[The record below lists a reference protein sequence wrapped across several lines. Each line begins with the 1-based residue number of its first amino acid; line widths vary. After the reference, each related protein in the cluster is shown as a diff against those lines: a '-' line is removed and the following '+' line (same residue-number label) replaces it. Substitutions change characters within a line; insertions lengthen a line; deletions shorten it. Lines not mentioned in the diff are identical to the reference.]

1 MLPPTITS
9 STSHGSS
16 SESPVRLYFGNLA
29 FDKGDNDVRE
39 IFFHCG
45 EILDIHIIRDRFTN
59 RSQGYGFITFV
70 DPAAKDKALLL
81 DGKSFFGRP
90 LKVNLES
97 KIRDRSSRVKT
108 RQRLF
113 VKNIPLE
120 KNEEDVKEIFS
131 QFGKVE
137 NFFFIKDHNTGISRG
152 FGFLDYSNA
161 AEAQA
166 ALSLNDK
173 EVFGTTLTVKVAE
186 AKNARAK
193 ARAGNFGRENLACYA
208 AAARMKAESQPA
220 DLLRSIRKGELTLRD
235 TLSMTY
241 PEGVPPG
248 PIGPTG
254 RAIRGLRLYP
264 ATSHLFSTAPAG
276 YCWGRHLACFS
287 PYTTAQ
293 VYPWQASASLAYGRS
308 FVRPSWRAI

>member
-1 MLPPTITS
+1 MLQTLQTS
-9 STSHGSS
+9 LKNNA
-16 SESPVRLYFGNLA
+16 ESPVRLYFGNLA
-29 FDKGDNDVRE
+29 FDKGDSDVRE

-70 DPAAKDKALLL
+70 DPSAKDKALQL

-97 KIRDRSSRVKT
+97 KIRDRSNRVKT

-120 KNEEDVKEIFS
+120 KSEEDVKKIFS

-137 NFFFIKDHNTGISRG
+137 NFFFIKDHNTGVSRG

-166 ALSLNDK
+166 ALSLN
-173 EVFGTTLTVKVAE
+173 ETRVFGTVLTVKVAE

-193 ARAGNFGRENLACYA
+193 ARAGNFGRENLAAYA
-208 AAARMKAESQPA
+208 ADRMSSIGLNALATSRDMIHLSPIYA
-220 DLLRSIRKGELTLRD
+220 PRTRLRSDIWTLQAYKQ
-235 TLSMTY
+235 L
-241 PEGVPPG
+241 PNIQGLEG
-248 PIGPTG
+248 
-254 RAIRGLRLYP
+254 
-264 ATSHLFSTAPAG
+264 
-276 YCWGRHLACFS
+276 WGRHLTCFS
-287 PYTTAQ
+287 PYTTTAH
-293 VYPWQASASLAYGRS
+293 VYPWQTSSAIGAYRS
-308 FVRPSWRAI
+308 YVRPPSWGAI

>member
-1 MLPPTITS
+1 MLQTTMKTS
-9 STSHGSS
+9 AAG
-16 SESPVRLYFGNLA
+16 ESPIRLYFGNLA
-29 FDKGDNDVRE
+29 FDKGDTDVRE

-70 DPAAKDKALLL
+70 DPAAKDKALQL

-113 VKNIPLE
+113 VKNIPRDTT
-120 KNEEDVKEIFS
+120 EEDVKKLFS

-166 ALSLNDK
+166 ALSLNDQK
-173 EVFGTTLTVKVAE
+173 VFGTTLTVKVAE

-193 ARAGNFGRENLACYA
+193 ARAGNFGRPDNLAAYAAGGLSILQLRGMREYA
-208 AAARMKAESQPA
+208 AAREA
-220 DLLRSIRKGELTLRD
+220 
-235 TLSMTY
+235 
-241 PEGVPPG
+241 
-248 PIGPTG
+248 
-254 RAIRGLRLYP
+254 
-264 ATSHLFSTAPAG
+264 SHLLNLPAPAS
-276 YCWGRHLACFS
+276 YCITDPVALCWGRHLACFS
-287 PYTTAQ
+287 PYATH
-293 VYPWQASASLAYGRS
+293 VYPWQASTSLGAYRS
-308 FVRPSWRAI
+308 YVRPAWSAI